1 MIIQFLSYNTTKAYA
16 ASNENRGTKNTSIT
30 NIETSKIDE
39 LTTSEDEVTSITEV
53 TSQITTTSTQVET
66 TTEEI
71 TEPVVEEDEVVKEI
85 SSNKN
90 SEFTIASGA
99 SSFKSYMNYRCIT
112 NRSSLQYK
120 MQQQAYTDE
129 NGLRKIGEYY
139 CVAMGTY
146 YGNLGDKLYVE
157 TDEGASWKVI
167 LADIKSDSHT
177 DSTHRYTLA
186 NRCMMEFIVET
197 ESMPSSIRSS
207 GTVNGLGFQGK
218 INYIEKIS

>member
-16 ASNENRGTKNTSIT
+16 ASNENRGTKDTSIT
-30 NIETSKIDE
+30 NIETSKIEE

-53 TSQITTTSTQVET
+53 TSEITTTSTQVET

-71 TEPVVEEDEVVKEI
+71 TNPKVTEPVVEAEVIEEI
-85 SSNKN
+85 SSNKD

-99 SSFKSYMNYRCIT
+99 SSFKSYMDFRCIT

-157 TDEGASWKVI
+157 TD
-167 LADIKSDSHT
+167 
-177 DSTHRYTLA
+177 
-186 NRCMMEFIVET
+186 
-197 ESMPSSIRSS
+197 
-207 GTVNGLGFQGK
+207 
-218 INYIEKIS
+218 

>member
-1 MIIQFLSYNTTKAYA
+1 MYAVPNTET
-16 ASNENRGTKNTSIT
+16 TSTTIT
-30 NIETSKIDE
+30 NIETSKNVE
-39 LTTSEDEVTSITEV
+39 TTTSEDEVTSITEV
-53 TSQITTTSTQVET
+53 TSEITTTSTQVET
-66 TTEEI
+66 TTKEIIEAEI
-71 TEPVVEEDEVVKEI
+71 TEPVVEEEEVVEEI
-85 SSNKN
+85 SSNKD

-99 SSFKSYMNYRCIT
+99 SSFKSYMDYRCIT

-157 TDEGASWKVI
+157 TDEGANFKVI
-167 LADIKSDSHT
+167 LSDIKSDSHT
-177 DSTHRYTLA
+177 DATHRYTLA
-186 NRCMMEFIVET
+186 NRCMMEFLVET